1 MVAIFVILRAAFG
14 YLFLV
19 LIVRIVGRRPG
30 KQLTPFEF
38 VLIFYLGGLTLTG
51 MVGPEASITNAITQ
65 ILSVACCHYALSYAR
80 YRFETMARILDGTPL
95 VLLDRD
101 QWRNETLSR
110 MRIQD
115 DDVMN
120 AARQQGCNQLARK
133 CRARLRFGRRPYACG
148 SHLRKA
154 HWRRSRR
161 KRAGINFEAAAKRV
175 RSHRSRF
182 PNQNAASLASSPAM
196 LCIRS

>member
-1 MVAIFVILRAAFG
+1 VATFLILRAAFG

-51 MVGPEASITNAITQ
+51 MVGPEASITNALTQ
-65 ILSVACCHYALSYAR
+65 ILTVACCHYALAYLR
-80 YRFETMARILDGTPL
+80 YRFDWFARILDGIPL

-101 QWRNETLSR
+101 QWRRETLVR

-120 AARQQGCNQLARK
+120 AARQQGIRNL
-133 CRARLRFGRRPYACG
+133 
-148 SHLRKA
+148 S
-154 HWRRSRR
+154 
-161 KRAGINFEAAAKRV
+161 GIKVAVLE
-175 RSHRSRF
+175 SYGEITIIPSEEEG
-182 PNQNAASLASSPAM
+182 
-196 LCIRS
+196 